1 MLKKLFAVFI
11 VSALVAASYWGYE
24 GWKIYSQIMT
34 GVITE
39 YKCEDNGYSF
49 VNAVF
54 LQPELSIEVYEI
66 SNASGVAKLR
76 KTTFLMDNVN
86 NDVILSWE
94 DRNHASKEVKYT
106 YRLSETDDLDGDL
119 LEVTE
124 LANDTQSKSIFT
136 CRILGEEESQ
146 ISLDMIKAYRDK

>member
-24 GWKIYSQIMT
+24 FWKVYSEIMT

-49 VNAVF
+49 VTAVF

-76 KTTFLMDNVN
+76 KTAFLMDNVN

-94 DRNHASKEVKYT
+94 DRHHASKEVKYT
-106 YRLSETDDLDGDL
+106 YRLSETDDSDSDL

-124 LANDTQSKSIFT
+124 LANGTHSKSIFA
-136 CRILGEEESQ
+136 CRILSEEESQ
-146 ISLDMIKAYRDK
+146 ISLDMIKAYSEK

>member
-24 GWKIYSQIMT
+24 FWKIYSEIMT

-39 YKCEDNGYSF
+39 YKCEGNGYSF

-54 LQPELSIEVYEI
+54 FQPELSIEVYEI

-86 NDVILSWE
+86 YNVFLSWE
-94 DRNHASKEVKYT
+94 DRHQGSKAVKYT
-106 YRLSETDDLDGDL
+106 YRLSESDDSDSDL

-124 LANDTQSKSIFT
+124 LANGTHSKSIFA
-136 CRILGEEESQ
+136 CRILSEEESQ
-146 ISLDMIKAYRDK
+146 ISLDMIKAYSEK

>member
-24 GWKIYSQIMT
+24 VWKVYSEIMT

-39 YKCEDNGYSF
+39 YKCEGNGYSF

-54 LQPELSIEVYEI
+54 LQPELSMEVYEI

-94 DRNHASKEVKYT
+94 DRQHASKEVKYT
-106 YRLSETDDLDGDL
+106 YRLSESDDLDSDL

-124 LANDTQSKSIFT
+124 LANGTQSKSIFA

-146 ISLDMIKAYRDK
+146 ISLDMIKAYREK